1 MGKKYVVQLAADER
15 EHLERITRTGK
26 GAAWRIQR
34 AHALLKCDQGPHGP
48 GWTDE
53 RIAEA
58 FGVSVRSVEHWRQQA
73 VEEGPESLLE
83 REARATPPIPPK
95 LDGEGEAQLV
105 KLACSRPP
113 EGRANWTLRLL
124 AAQLVEL
131 EVVESIS
138 YETVRRVLKKTSS
151 SPG

>member
-1 MGKKYVVQLAADER
+1 MAKKYVVQLAADER
-15 EHLERITRTGK
+15 EHLERIARTGK

-58 FGVSVRSVEHWRQQA
+58 FGMSVRSVEHWRQQA

-83 REARATPPIPPK
+83 REARTTPPVKPK
-95 LDGEGEAQLV
+95 LDGEGEARLV
-105 KLACSRPP
+105 MLACSQPP
-113 EGRANWTLRLL
+113 EGRAKWALRLL
-124 AAQLVEL
+124 AARLVEL
-131 EVVESIS
+131 EVVDSIS
-138 YETVRRVLKKTSS
+138 YETVRRVLKKTIS

>member
-1 MGKKYVVQLAADER
+1 MAKKYVVQLAADER
-15 EHLERITRTGK
+15 EQLERITRTGK

-58 FGVSVRSVEHWRQQA
+58 FGMSVRSVEHWRRQA
-73 VEEGPESLLE
+73 VEEGPESLLA
-83 REARATPPIPPK
+83 REVRSTPPVPPK
-95 LDGEGEAQLV
+95 LDGEGEARLV
-105 KLACSRPP
+105 MLACSQPP
-113 EGRANWTLRLL
+113 EGRAKWALRLL
-124 AAQLVEL
+124 AARLVEL
-131 EVVESIS
+131 EVVDAIS
-138 YETVRRVLKKTSS
+138 YETVRRVLKKTTS

>member
-1 MGKKYVVQLAADER
+1 MAKKYVVQLAADER
-15 EHLERITRTGK
+15 ERLGRITRTGK

-34 AHALLKCDQGPHGP
+34 AHALLECDQGPHGP

-58 FGVSVRSVEHWRQQA
+58 LEISVRSVEHWRQQA
-73 VEEGPESLLE
+73 VEDGPESLLE
-83 REARATPPIPPK
+83 REARATPPITPK

-105 KLACSRPP
+105 KLACSQPP